1 MKTYDEAI
9 RELTQKQPNT
19 QYVDMPEVL
28 ANDIIERATA
38 HCNHALYT
46 IDQLDYITDNAQF
59 IADDVNM
66 LGECCTEKV
75 LITSLMD
82 KVVGLF
88 NEYYVNQ
95 EFEVTITETLSR
107 TVKISAKSA
116 EEAQYLAE
124 VGWNSSE
131 YVLDAEDFKEVAYD
145 VKEPARM
152 RLQARTK
159 GEETAGEK
167 LPSLRDKMHAI
178 NTQLQQNETKVH
190 EKSQRSER

>member
-1 MKTYDEAI
+1 MKTYDETI

-19 QYVDMPEVL
+19 QYVDMPEVS

-46 IDQLDYITDNAQF
+46 KDQLDYITDNAQF

-75 LITSLMD
+75 PITSLMD
-82 KVVGLF
+82 KVMGLF
-88 NEYYVNQ
+88 NEHYVNQ

-124 VGWNSSE
+124 DRWNTSE

-145 VKEPARM
+145 VKEPERM
-152 RLQARTK
+152 RSQARAKEDKTN
-159 GEETAGEK
+159 TEK
-167 LPSLRDKMHAI
+167 RSSLRGKMKSISQSMQKEA
-178 NTQLQQNETKVH
+178 EKVPEVQH
-190 EKSQRSER
+190 ER